1 MPIPPL
7 RHPAIRMGGRDP
19 DEEHR
24 VSTPL
29 ELFFDL
35 TFAIAFGVASA
46 ELAGTLA
53 AGHVGAGLLGFAF
66 AMFAVIW
73 AWINFSW
80 FASAYD
86 TDDWIFRLV
95 TMVQM
100 VGVLLLAMGIQPLF
114 TSLVQGN
121 HVDNGVMVMGYV
133 VMRLALVFQW
143 LRAARQDPDRR
154 AVCLRYAKY
163 LAIAQAGWVA
173 IIFIP
178 ADVPLMFAMIT
189 PLFVL
194 EMVTPLIAERGLAT
208 PWHAHHIA
216 ERYSLLTIIALG
228 ECLVGTIDTLRVV
241 VAGSPWTVDAA
252 VLGLAGT
259 GLAFAMWWLY
269 FIFPAGPSLHLRR
282 NRAFVFGYSHIL
294 IFSAIAATGA
304 GLHVF
309 AYYLAGQAQ
318 IGEVAVVAT
327 VAVPVAVFALT
338 LTVVYAYMVGP
349 DPLHAWLLA
358 AACLMTGGA
367 VALAAT
373 GVDVTVC
380 LLLILFAPSV
390 SIVADELVG
399 HRRRAAALARLEAH
413 YGEPGRR
420 ARTPE
425 Q

>member
-1 MPIPPL
+1 MPARPL
-7 RHPAIRMGGRDP
+7 RHAAVRMGGRDP

-46 ELAGTLA
+46 ELASTLA
-53 AGHVGAGLLGFAF
+53 VGHVGAALLGFAF

-100 VGVLLLAMGIQPLF
+100 VGVLVLAMGIQPLF
-114 TSLVQGN
+114 TSLVQGS
-121 HVDNGVMVMGYV
+121 HVDNRVMVLGYV

-143 LRAARQDPDRR
+143 LRAASQDPRRR

-163 LAIAQAGWVA
+163 LAIAQAGWVL
-173 IIFIP
+173 IIFVP
-178 ADVPLMFAMIT
+178 TDVPLMFAMIA
-189 PLFVL
+189 PLFIL
-194 EMVTPLIAERGLAT
+194 EMVTPLISERGLAT

-228 ECLVGTIDTLRVV
+228 ECLIGTIDTLRAV
-241 VAGSPWTVDAA
+241 VAGSGWTLDTA

-259 GLAFAMWWLY
+259 GLAFAMWWIY
-269 FIFPAGPSLHLRR
+269 FIFPTGPALHLRR
-282 NRAFVFGYSHIL
+282 NRAFVFGYSHMF
-294 IFSAIAATGA
+294 IFAAIAATGA

-309 AYYLAGQAQ
+309 AYYLDGQAK
-318 IGEVAVVAT
+318 IGEVAVVAS
-327 VAVPVAVFALT
+327 VAIPVAVFAGVLAV
-338 LTVVYAYMVGP
+338 LYRYMVGP
-349 DPLHAWLLA
+349 DLLHLWLIA
-358 AACLMTGGA
+358 AGVVLIGGA
-367 VALAAT
+367 VALAGA
-373 GVDVTVC
+373 GVHITLC
-380 LLLILFAPSV
+380 LLLILLAPAV

-399 HRRRAAALARLEAH
+399 HRRRAVALARLEARQ
-413 YGEPGRR
+413 GEPDL
-420 ARTPE
+420 PS
-425 Q
+425 

>member
-1 MPIPPL
+1 MPGRAL
-7 RHPAIRMGGRDP
+7 RHGAARMGGRDP
-19 DEEHR
+19 DEQHR

-53 AGHVGAGLLGFAF
+53 AGHVGAALLGFGF

-100 VGVLLLAMGIQPLF
+100 VGVLLLALGIQPLF
-114 TSLVQGN
+114 TSLVQGS
-121 HVDNGVMVMGYV
+121 HVDNRVMVMGYV

-163 LAIAQAGWVA
+163 LAIAQAGWVL

-178 ADVPLMFAMIT
+178 ADVPLMFAMVA

-194 EMVTPLIAERGLAT
+194 EIATPLISERGTAT

-228 ECLVGTIDTLRVV
+228 ECLIGTIDTLRAV
-241 VAGSPWTVDAA
+241 VASSGWTLDTG

-259 GLAFAMWWLY
+259 GLAFAMWWIY
-269 FIFPAGPSLHLRR
+269 FVFPAGPALHLRR
-282 NRAFVFGYSHIL
+282 GRALVFGYSHIL

-309 AYYLAGQAQ
+309 AYYLAGQTK

-338 LTVVYAYMVGP
+338 LTIIYAYMVGP
-349 DPLHAWLLA
+349 EMLHAWLVA
-358 AACLMTGGA
+358 AAVALIGGA
-367 VALAAT
+367 IALAAT
-373 GVDVTVC
+373 GADVTFC
-380 LLLILFAPSV
+380 LLLILLAPAV

-399 HRRRAAALARLEAH
+399 HSRRAAALARLQARH
-413 YGEPGRR
+413 GEPGP
-420 ARTPE
+420 RTKSTG
-425 Q
+425 